1 MLHLAKIHDPLENVG
16 RDMRLPE
23 RMSVSY
29 STSSV
34 KWPEDL
40 ICAFVFGGLDFLLFF
55 REALQIRI

>member
-29 STSSV
+29 STSV

-55 REALQIRI
+55 RDALRIRI